1 MPLHRPRRIFRSG
14 SFASGRQ
21 RARIRP
27 TVVIGL
33 IGAIGGAALM
43 LFSSP
48 AALFGRV
55 PRLAGQIDAD
65 APQVA
70 VVDGQTLRLRETVL
84 RLHGVVAPM
93 RGQECRTAEGSRFDC
108 GAAASEALSAL
119 VRGHAVACRLDGR
132 DAAGFPQGH
141 CEAGGLSLNCAVVA
155 AGWARADSHAP
166 DLLPQEAAAKAR
178 HAGIWRG
185 AATTEAASFAGG
197 EIAAC
202 AKVALGQPAP

>member
-1 MPLHRPRRIFRSG
+1 LPLHRPRRIFRSG
-14 SFASGRQ
+14 SFASSGGWRV
-21 RARIRP
+21 RP
-27 TVVIGL
+27 TVIAGL

-93 RGQECRTAEGSRFDC
+93 RGQQCRAADGENFDC
-108 GAAASEALSAL
+108 GAAASAALAAL
-119 VRGHAVACRLDGR
+119 VRGHAVTCRLDGR
-132 DAAGFPQGH
+132 DEAGFPQGQ
-141 CEAGGLSLNCAVVA
+141 CEAGGVVLNRAVVA
-155 AGWARADSHAP
+155 AGWARADEDAS
-166 DLLPQEAAAKAR
+166 DLLAEEAAARAQ
-178 HAGIWRG
+178 HVGIWRG
-185 AATTEAASFAGG
+185 GNAAVTF
-197 EIAAC
+197 
-202 AKVALGQPAP
+202 